1 MSGSC
6 RHQSAPPEA
15 DREGISSKDLGIGR
29 YLFLSRVVIAV
40 LVLGLGGWAAL
51 ASITGAVIASG
62 SLTVISNSKTIQHL
76 TGGIVSDIAVKEGDA
91 VKAGDLIMRLDATLP
106 KANLAIITK
115 QMDELLAR
123 QGRLEAER
131 EGHDVIRYPPALA
144 KRRDDPQ
151 VRVVMMGQA
160 KLFRARTQAMEGQ
173 RKQLRQRVSQLR
185 DEITGLEAQRKAK
198 ADEISMI
205 GDELTGLEKLR
216 AKGLVPKTRL
226 VSLRRQAA
234 RLNGEEGSLIAA
246 KARAQGRIAET
257 EVQIIQLTRDRQ
269 AQVVSELRQVH
280 LKISELIERR
290 IAAEDQLR
298 RVEIRAPIAGRIHD
312 LEIHTI
318 GGVVQGG
325 KEIVKII
332 PSKDEL
338 IVEARLE
345 PKDID
350 QVREGQTSSIRLSS
364 FNQRK
369 TPELTGT
376 VSHVSA
382 DLMRDDKRQ
391 RTFYKVRIRF
401 DAGEI
406 DRLEGK
412 ELIPGMPADVFIQTG
427 SKTALS
433 YLIEPL
439 TDQLGRAF
447 REE

>member
-1 MSGSC
+1 MS
-6 RHQSAPPEA
+6 E
-15 DREGISSKDLGIGR
+15 DWGIGR

-40 LVLGLGGWAAL
+40 LILGLGGWAAV
-51 ASITGAVIASG
+51 ASITSAVIASG
-62 SLTVISNSKTIQHL
+62 TLTVISNSKTIQHL
-76 TGGIVSDIAVKEGDA
+76 TGGIVSEIAVKEGDT

-106 KANLAIITK
+106 KANLAILTK

-131 EGHDVIRYPPALA
+131 EDRDVIRYPPALE
-144 KRRDDPQ
+144 KRRSDPQ

-160 KLFRARTQAMEGQ
+160 KLFRARERAMEGQ
-173 RKQLRQRVSQLR
+173 RKQLGERVSQLR
-185 DEITGLEAQRKAK
+185 DEIRGLEAQRKAK
-198 ADEISMI
+198 TEEISMI
-205 GDELTGLEKLR
+205 RDELTGLEKLR

-226 VSLRRQAA
+226 TQLSRQAA
-234 RLNGEEGSLIAA
+234 RLNGEEGSLLAA

-257 EVQIIQLTRDRQ
+257 EVQIIQLDRDRQ
-269 AQVVSELRQVH
+269 AQVVTELRQVQ
-280 LKISELIERR
+280 LKIAELIERR

-312 LEIHTI
+312 LEFHTI

-350 QVREGQTSSIRLSS
+350 QVHEGQTSSIRLSS
-364 FNQRK
+364 FNQRS
-369 TPELTGT
+369 TPELTGK

-382 DLMRDDKRQ
+382 DLMRDEKRQ
-391 RTFYKVRIRF
+391 LTFYKVRIRF
-401 DAGEI
+401 EPGEI

-412 ELIPGMPADVFIQTG
+412 ELIPGMPADVFIQTD

>member
-1 MSGSC
+1 MG
-6 RHQSAPPEA
+6 
-15 DREGISSKDLGIGR
+15 KDWGIGR
-29 YLFLSRVVIAV
+29 YLFVSRVVIAV
-40 LVLGLGGWAAL
+40 LVLGLGGWAAV

-62 SLTVISNSKTIQHL
+62 TLTVISNSKTIQHL
-76 TGGIVSDIAVKEGDA
+76 TGGIVSEIAVKEGDT

-131 EGHDVIRYPPALA
+131 EDRDVIRYPPALE
-144 KRRDDPQ
+144 KRRTDPQ
-151 VRVVMMGQA
+151 VRVAMMGQA
-160 KLFRARTQAMEGQ
+160 KLFRARENAMDGQ
-173 RKQLRQRVSQLR
+173 RKQLGERVSQLR
-185 DEITGLEAQRKAK
+185 DEIRGLEAQRKAK
-198 ADEISMI
+198 AEEISMI
-205 GDELTGLEKLR
+205 RDELAGLEELR

-226 VSLRRQAA
+226 TQLRRQAA
-234 RLNGEEGSLIAA
+234 RLNGEEGSLLAA

-257 EVQIIQLTRDRQ
+257 EVQVIQLDRDRQ
-269 AQVVSELRQVH
+269 AQVVTELRQVQ

-312 LEIHTI
+312 LEFHTI

-364 FNQRK
+364 FNQRS

-382 DLMRDDKRQ
+382 DLMRDGKRQ
-391 RTFYKVRIRF
+391 HSFYKVRIRF
-401 DAGEI
+401 DPGEI
-406 DRLEGK
+406 NRLEGR
-412 ELIPGMPADVFIQTG
+412 ELIPGMPADVFIQTN